1 MAQWGNPKVREWMK
15 KHGEEVAKVQQKYD
29 ELKDAP
35 IDSLLELAIEVGA
48 DLSKVQDKLI
58 AAIVAVK
65 GAK

>member
-15 KHGEEVAKVQQKYD
+15 KHEEEVAKVQQKYD
-29 ELKDAP
+29 EFKDAP

-48 DLSKVQDKLI
+48 DLSKVRDKLI
-58 AAIVAVK
+58 AAVVAVK